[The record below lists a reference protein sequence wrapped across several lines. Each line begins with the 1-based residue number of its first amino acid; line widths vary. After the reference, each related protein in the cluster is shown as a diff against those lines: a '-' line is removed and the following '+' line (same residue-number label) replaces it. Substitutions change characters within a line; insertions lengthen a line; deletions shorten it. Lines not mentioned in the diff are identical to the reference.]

1 MVVKTQNPIEFA
13 VSLTDRAG
21 KEVYCRTTFTGEGA
35 DWTRFEVELTPQA
48 ADPDADL
55 RICWEEA
62 GHVCVGAI
70 SLLPKDHFH
79 GMRRDV
85 VEAMKELGIK
95 VLRWPGGN
103 FAGEFNW
110 MDGLLPVD
118 MRAPFQSYLGLET
131 QPHTM
136 GYDYSEINTD
146 DFIALCREIG
156 AEPFITINLLEYS
169 RGERRL
175 GGVLQR

>member
-1 MVVKTQNPIEFA
+1 
-13 VSLTDRAG
+13 
-21 KEVYCRTTFTGEGA
+21 
-35 DWTRFEVELTPQA
+35 
-48 ADPDADL
+48 
-55 RICWEEA
+55 
-62 GHVCVGAI
+62 
-70 SLLPKDHFH
+70 
-79 GMRRDV
+79 
-85 VEAMKELGIK
+85 MKELGIK

-156 AEPFITINLLEYS
+156 AEPFITINPCWNTPEENAAWVEYCNGDASTPMGAPGPTGSPRTLQCAALVLGQQIQLQPRRRQHPSGYCQIALENGKKMLEAS
-169 RGERRL
+169 PQSQPVFL
-175 GGVLQR
+175 WPISQQRNGRNFFRQAP

>member
-1 MVVKTQNPIEFA
+1 M
-13 VSLTDRAG
+13 
-21 KEVYCRTTFTGEGA
+21 
-35 DWTRFEVELTPQA
+35 
-48 ADPDADL
+48 
-55 RICWEEA
+55 
-62 GHVCVGAI
+62 
-70 SLLPKDHFH
+70 LPKDHFH

-85 VEAMKELGIK
+85 VEAMKDLGIK

-110 MDGLLPVD
+110 MDGLLPAD

-136 GYDYSEINTD
+136 GYDFSEMNTD

-156 AEPFITINLLEYS
+156 AEPFITINPCWNTP
-169 RGERRL
+169 R
-175 GGVLQR
+175 

>member
-1 MVVKTQNPIEFA
+1 MKFT
-13 VSLTDRAG
+13 VSLTDRTG
-21 KEVYCRTTFTGEGA
+21 KNVYCRATSVGSGD
-35 DWTRFEVELTPQA
+35 DWTRLEVELTPQA
-48 ADPDADL
+48 ADSDADL
-55 RICWEEA
+55 RICWENS
-62 GHVCVGAI
+62 GYVCVGAI

-85 VEAMKELGIK
+85 VEAMKDLGIK

-110 MDGLLPVD
+110 MDGLLPAD

-136 GYDYSEINTD
+136 GYDFSEMNTD

-156 AEPFITINLLEYS
+156 AEPFITTCWYLPSIPPFKCICC
-169 RGERRL
+169 GCCCWT
-175 GGVLQR
+175 GA